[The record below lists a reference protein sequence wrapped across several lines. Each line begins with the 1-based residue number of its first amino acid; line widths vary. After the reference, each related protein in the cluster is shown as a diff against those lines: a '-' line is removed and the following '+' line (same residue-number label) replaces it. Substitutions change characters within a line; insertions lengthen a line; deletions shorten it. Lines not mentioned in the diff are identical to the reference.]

1 MDRNYPKCNKYIQKT
16 IKTKKAFFGTFFSF
30 DELFSLV
37 IT

>member
-1 MDRNYPKCNKYIQKT
+1 MDSNYPKHDTYTKNNNNN
-16 IKTKKAFFGTFFSF
+16 KKAFFGTFFSC

>member
-1 MDRNYPKCNKYIQKT
+1 MDSNYPKCNKYIQNNN
-16 IKTKKAFFGTFFSF
+16 KTKKAFFGTFFSF